1 MPHEIIGELIVGVIE
16 AGAEAASES
25 KNSKQ
30 GCGCLIA
37 TVIILG
43 IIVVGFYYLTTK

>member
-1 MPHEIIGELIVGVIE
+1 MPHEILGELIVGIAEVGIE
-16 AGAEAASES
+16 SASNS
-25 KNSKQ
+25 KNEKN
-30 GCGCLIA
+30 GCGCVIA

>member
-1 MPHEIIGELIVGVIE
+1 MPHEAIGEILVGIAEIGV
-16 AGAEAASES
+16 EAATSS
-25 KNSKQ
+25 DNKKN

>member
-16 AGAEAASES
+16 AGVETASDS
-25 KNSKQ
+25 KNDKR